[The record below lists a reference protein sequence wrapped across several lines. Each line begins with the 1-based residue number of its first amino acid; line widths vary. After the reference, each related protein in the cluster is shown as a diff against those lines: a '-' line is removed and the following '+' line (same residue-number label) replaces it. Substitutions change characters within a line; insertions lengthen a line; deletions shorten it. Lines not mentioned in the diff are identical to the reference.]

1 MSEQILPSTVAAS
14 EMTATLDEVESG
26 ALPETSAV
34 EDIPAAPGV
43 GQQLRAA
50 REEKNMSA
58 ADVAKLLKLSAHQV
72 VALEEDDWS
81 RLPVTVIRGF
91 VRNYARLLKLDPEP
105 LMQAL
110 TALQMPPPP
119 KLDLPAGTNTTL
131 PEMGK
136 VERRDYAA
144 VLSGLALVVLA
155 VLAYFFVPQDFW
167 QAKIMELT
175 TSGKPSVVS
184 EKSEPAPVEA
194 SPAQMPSQPANAP
207 VAPAAAVSQEPAVQ
221 SQPIQQAVPSA
232 PGSPAGSLPSSGLK
246 LSFAQPSWVEIRDRS
261 GQIIFSQLNPAGSQR
276 DIEGQ
281 PPFALVIGN
290 ATNVTVQYKG
300 KVVELSQRSKDD
312 VARLNLD

>member
-1 MSEQILPSTVAAS
+1 MSEEMLASPVAES
-14 EMTATLDEVESG
+14 E
-26 ALPETSAV
+26 SAV
-34 EDIPAAPGV
+34 TSDEMENAEKLAMEEIPAMLGV
-43 GQQLRAA
+43 GEQLRAA
-50 REEKNMSA
+50 REERNMSA
-58 ADVAKLLKLSAHQV
+58 ADVAKLLKLSTHQV

-91 VRNYARLLKLDPEP
+91 VRNYARLLKIDPEP
-105 LMQAL
+105 LMQTL

-119 KLDLPAGTNTTL
+119 KLDLPAGTNTAL

-167 QAKIMELT
+167 QSKLMALT
-175 TSGKPSVVS
+175 SSEKPPVVTA
-184 EKSEPAPVEA
+184 EKSEATPVET
-194 SPAQMPSQPANAP
+194 SPAQSQSQPDSVPTTLAP
-207 VAPAAAVSQEPAVQ
+207 VAAQETAVQ
-221 SQPIQQAVPSA
+221 PQPIQQAQ
-232 PGSPAGSLPSSGLK
+232 PGAANSLPSSGLK